1 MSRKRF
7 TDADKWE
14 DGWFCDLPSPV
25 KLFWIYLC
33 DRCDHAGVW
42 EVNWRLAKFHLADLV
57 RSEVES
63 AVAGKVRVI
72 KDGKAWFIPGFIK
85 FQYPTGL
92 SLTSPAHKRI
102 RSTMMS
108 HGIHPD
114 TLVYTLSDRVLDTP
128 EDKEKDKD
136 MYSKRESAEREIG
149 PTDDELDL
157 CRVPISQES
166 PKGNHPVPRTF
177 LDFRQGRGRLFMGK
191 DKGDWEYTFRLYEW
205 DACVAMYDALKDRER
220 IYYADALTWLSDH
233 YDLKDEDYAR
243 AQTN

>member
-1 MSRKRF
+1 MARKRF

-14 DGWFCDLPSPV
+14 DEWFFRLSPFS
-25 KLFWIYLC
+25 KLVWLYIL
-33 DRCDHAGVW
+33 DRCDHAGFW
-42 EVNWRLAKFHLADLV
+42 KVNHPMAETCLGTRLDWTQIEKDLEG
-57 RSEVES
+57 RVEPLQN
-63 AVAGKVRVI
+63 GTI
-72 KDGKAWFIPGFIK
+72 WFIPKFLK
-85 FQYPTGL
+85 FQYP
-92 SLTSPAHKRI
+92 KE
-102 RSTMMS
+102 
-108 HGIHPD
+108 
-114 TLVYTLSDRVLDTP
+114 LSDTCKPHKGVIALLRDRNSLERVRKLFGNSYLRVQ
-128 EDKEKDKD
+128 DKEQDKD

-166 PKGNHPVPRTF
+166 PKGSHPVPRTF

-191 DKGDWEYTFRLYEW
+191 DKSDWEYTFRLYEW

-243 AQTN
+243 AQAN